1 MNRKILQKLIAELS
15 KTQPSIP
22 YALGILET
30 IIESLPEET
39 SSLTI
44 KEVPVGDSMLGG
56 RLKTTQE
63 AEKDEAKALEYMAKA
78 KLESVKQMAG
88 DVE

>member
-30 IIESLPEET
+30 IVESLPEEHVNTGLLGVST
-39 SSLTI
+39 SVQPIVDT
-44 KEVPVGDSMLGG
+44 
-56 RLKTTQE
+56 
-63 AEKDEAKALEYMAKA
+63 AEKDEIKALEYMAKA
-78 KLESVKQMAG
+78 KLESVRQMAG